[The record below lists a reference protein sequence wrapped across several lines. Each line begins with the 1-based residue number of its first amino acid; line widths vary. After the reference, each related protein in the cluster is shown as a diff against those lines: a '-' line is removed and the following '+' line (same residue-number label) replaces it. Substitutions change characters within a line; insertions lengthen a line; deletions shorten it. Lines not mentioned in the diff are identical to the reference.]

1 MGFITLPPQ
10 GEPESKSV
18 RLTSG
23 LEPDA
28 TGVSPPPGTVAD
40 DPQGTLPS
48 SAEGVT
54 GEMIAG
60 GTLTSAPAG
69 GVAITLGSRKEKV
82 HSQHRRVKKI

>member
-1 MGFITLPPQ
+1 MGVITSPPQ
-10 GEPESKSV
+10 GEPESKPV

-28 TGVSPPPGTVAD
+28 TGVSPPPGTAVD
-40 DPQGTLPS
+40 DPQGTLSS

-54 GEMIAG
+54 GEMVAG
-60 GTLTSAPAG
+60 GTPTSARAG